1 MSIGNAWR
9 RINLGP
15 ALVLTVVAAMLVAM
29 PLFAATDAEAEALV
43 KRTADDTL
51 RTLQARRSELSGN
64 PTAIYNLVGSK
75 LAPHFDFELITRSAV
90 GRDWS
95 KASAAQ
101 RRELV
106 SSFRE
111 LLISTYAKSL
121 AKYSGE
127 KVVYKPARAGTR
139 AGTVVVP
146 TEVQAPGSTS
156 IPIDYRMHKESGSWK
171 VYDLVIDNVS
181 MISSYRGQFRSTIAR
196 SGIDGLISELQSK
209 AAGGA

>member
-15 ALVLTVVAAMLVAM
+15 ALVLTVVAAMLLAT

-106 SSFRE
+106 SSIRE

-121 AKYSGE
+121 A
-127 KVVYKPARAGTR
+127 
-139 AGTVVVP
+139 
-146 TEVQAPGSTS
+146 
-156 IPIDYRMHKESGSWK
+156 
-171 VYDLVIDNVS
+171 
-181 MISSYRGQFRSTIAR
+181 
-196 SGIDGLISELQSK
+196 
-209 AAGGA
+209 